1 MSTHQQIKGEAVNP
15 GVFEG
20 EAVVSKTPFGFYGA
34 VDTKTGVVSDRRHE
48 LFGQKIAGKVLV
60 FPEGRGSTAGAIV
73 ILELARCGTHPG
85 AIINHV
91 TEPILAT
98 GTILARKFYGR
109 SIPTMH
115 KCEQDPISE
124 IETGDIVQVDAD
136 HNVVV
141 VKKNKD

>member
-1 MSTHQQIKGEAVNP
+1 MDAQQQIRGQAVNP

-34 VDTKTGVVSDRRHE
+34 VDTTTGVVSDRRHE
-48 LFGQKIAGKVLV
+48 LFGQKIAGKVLI

-73 ILELARCGTHPG
+73 ILELARCNTHPG

-98 GTILARKFYGR
+98 GAILARKFYGR
-109 SIPTMH
+109 SIPTIH
-115 KCEQDPISE
+115 KCDKDPIAL
-124 IETGDIVQVDAD
+124 IQTGDIVEVDA
-136 HNVVV
+136 NNNTVTI
-141 VKKNKD
+141 KKKKA